1 MKTAKNLRPKKSLPR
16 QAAGTVRAPG
26 QPPAED
32 EYSPLMF
39 FRDGFVNEIFC
50 TVPERTKMLSGWQQ
64 AVMREESKLLIGT
77 YIVMV
82 YYAFP
87 MFDDFRS
94 AIESDKELYSN
105 FFAIKGWLD
114 QNHGQEL
121 AEEMHDSYLAL
132 RMRGRGE

>member
-1 MKTAKNLRPKKSLPR
+1 MKKIANLRPKKARPQ
-16 QAAGTVRAPG
+16 QAAGNAPASR
-26 QPPAED
+26 QPSAED
-32 EYSPLMF
+32 AYTPLMF
-39 FRDGFVNEIFC
+39 FKDGFVNEIFC
-50 TVPERTKMLSGWQQ
+50 TMPERTKMLKGWQN

-94 AIESDKELYSN
+94 SIESDKELRSN

-114 QNHGQEL
+114 QNNGQQL
-121 AEEMHDSYLAL
+121 AEEMRDSYLAL
-132 RMRGRGE
+132 RIRGRGE